1 VTLYA
6 GSARFATH
14 EADRLTRHSFSFGPH
29 YDPANLGF
37 GPLVCHNDDL
47 LQPGGGYPDHPH
59 RDLEIVTWVLS
70 GVLLHTDS
78 TGHTSPIGPGTVQA
92 MSAGSG
98 IRHAEVAD
106 PASGPTRFVQAWVR
120 PDAPGG
126 EPVHR
131 ELAVDL
137 DGSRPAGLVPVAGG
151 AGLPVRTA
159 GASLAVARL
168 AAGDSVVLP
177 DARLVHVFAA
187 TGTVALEGTLE
198 GEGEGEGAVA
208 VAGTVEGDSGVHR
221 IVERGGV
228 GPEAR
233 LREGDALRLTDEPG
247 RRLTATEPT
256 ELLVWSFR

>member
-1 VTLYA
+1 MAATVYA
-6 GSARFATH
+6 GWQRFSTH
-14 EADRLTRHSFSFGPH
+14 EADRVTRHSFSFGQH

-120 PDAPGG
+120 PDSPGG
-126 EPVHR
+126 SPVHDT
-131 ELAVDL
+131 LAVDL
-137 DGSRPAGLVPVAGG
+137 DGPGLVPVAGAG
-151 AGLPVRTA
+151 GLPIRTT
-159 GASLAVARL
+159 GASLQVARL
-168 AAGDSVVLP
+168 APGESVALP
-177 DARLVHVFAA
+177 DAPLVHAFAA
-187 TGTVALEGTLE
+187 TGAVDLDGGTGGGTGGGTD
-198 GEGEGEGAVA
+198 GE
-208 VAGTVEGDSGVHR
+208 AG
-221 IVERGGV
+221 GG
-228 GPEAR
+228 R
-233 LREGDALRLTDEPG
+233 LSAGDALRLSDEPG
-247 RRLTATEPT
+247 RGLTAIEHTD
-256 ELLVWSFR
+256 LLVWTFR